1 MAEASA
7 ILLPP
12 SGEARRRRRSP
23 RLTVLL
29 NKSGYLDALRRSKD
43 PQDEARVEN
52 LDELVAVTREFARNN
67 PEGTILDFLTEV
79 ALVSDADDLDDASGR
94 CRS

>member
-1 MAEASA
+1 EATE
-7 ILLPP
+7 IMLPA
-12 SGEARRRRRSP
+12 SGEVAPPTSVTEG
-23 RLTVLL
+23 LNVLL

-67 PEGTILDFLTEV
+67 PEGTLLDFL
-79 ALVSDADDLDDASGR
+79 
-94 CRS
+94 